1 MKQYC
6 RYCCNAY
13 IQGDDVFCCDKK
25 NKLYSGSTGK
35 TANNCKY
42 FEFNPNDLF
51 GMDENGDFKQY
62 TPRPRGEDKR
72 LKIGE
77 L

>member
-6 RYCCNAY
+6 RYCCFSLSAEDEIFY
-13 IQGDDVFCCDKK
+13 CGKKDKF
-25 NKLYSGSTGK
+25 YSVSTGK

-42 FEFNPNDLF
+42 FEFNLNDLF
-51 GMDENGDFKQY
+51 GMDENGNFKQY
-62 TPRPRGEDKR
+62 KPRTRGEDKR

>member
-6 RYCCNAY
+6 RYCSNAY
-13 IQGDDVFCCDKK
+13 IQDDDVFYCAKK

-42 FEFNPNDLF
+42 FEFNPNYLF

-62 TPRPRGEDKR
+62 KQRLKGEDKR
-72 LKIGE
+72 KKIGE